1 MSRVPVFLFLAI
13 VVFNLI
19 ACNIEVGNYLKVYY
33 VANETLGAP
42 LVSNLFMLAAC
53 YRYKLC
59 MYNKVS
65 VLGLLLLNVIN
76 LLAIN
81 TALGEYQYYNIVT
94 QVAIVPICALAL
106 ILLIKKI

>member
-1 MSRVPVFLFLAI
+1 
-13 VVFNLI
+13 
-19 ACNIEVGNYLKVYY
+19 
-33 VANETLGAP
+33 
-42 LVSNLFMLAAC
+42 
-53 YRYKLC
+53 